1 MPLIQLNRDMQAIVS
16 ACDVELLRSTR
27 WRVHISNSNGKPY
40 ARGAD
45 DVYMHRLITSCP
57 DTLKV
62 DHKNGNTL
70 DNRRSNLRVVN
81 FEQNNANRKSYS
93 ASGFK
98 GVRAVGLRW
107 RARIAFCGVET
118 HIGYFGSAE
127 DAARA
132 YDEKALELFGP
143 FAWLNFPPPEEP
155 DEQEPDPFD
164 PPF

>member
-1 MPLIQLNRDMQAIVS
+1 MPLVQLNRDMHAVVS
-16 ACDVELLRSTR
+16 ACDLVLLRSKV
-27 WRVHISNSNGKPY
+27 WRVHFSNSNGKPY
-40 ARGAD
+40 ARSSD
-45 DVYMHRLITSCP
+45 DVYMHRLITACP
-57 DTLKV
+57 ATLKV

-98 GVRAVGLRW
+98 GVRAVGHRW
-107 RARIAFCGVET
+107 RARIAFRGVET

-132 YDEKALELFGP
+132 YDDKALETFGP

-155 DEQEPDPFD
+155 DEDDPAD
-164 PPF
+164 LPF